1 MDRSLINAVVGFAL
15 GAAIASWVRVGLAPA
30 EDPATGAVSAEAPDS
45 AGAPAAEL
53 AQSTNVPMTTSVP
66 AGPAI
71 VGGPEGVVTPEAP
84 RRPTLLTTQDA
95 PIPVPRPNARE
106 ASEDGSAR
114 LGKIFAAMDPRD
126 AARVLEILDDHE
138 VRAILSHMSDRNA
151 AAILGHFE
159 PARAATLSRV
169 VLGGQGK

>member
-1 MDRSLINAVVGFAL
+1 MNRSLVNAFVGFAL
-15 GAAIASWVRVGLAPA
+15 GAAITAGARVALAPA
-30 EDPATGAVSAEAPDS
+30 EDPATEAGSAAAPDS
-45 AGAPAAEL
+45 AGAPAAEQ
-53 AQSTNVPMTTSVP
+53 AQSTNVPTTPVP
-66 AGPAI
+66 AGPSI
-71 VGGPEGVVTPEAP
+71 VDGREGVATAETP
-84 RRPTLLTTQDA
+84 RRPVLLTTQDA
-95 PIPVPRPNARE
+95 PIPVLRPNAHD

-126 AARVLEILDDHE
+126 AARVLEILEDHE